1 MNMKIT
7 TKSRYAVEALVS
19 LASQSQGKYAIN
31 LQNISKQT
39 DISVS
44 YLEQIFSNLKTAQ
57 LIDSHKGPG
66 GGYWL
71 TREPHEIS
79 IGDIMR
85 AVDHTKGS
93 LVDGMDGAIWRDLA
107 VKMESYMDSISLAT
121 LLPPKSSSPNL
132 PDANLIHK
140 KVDQKKAKKMLSNL
154 KPMIAQS
161 PKRMAK
167 DIGSIANSVFSWG
180 GQLNSKALKS

>member
-1 MNMKIT
+1 MKIT

-44 YLEQIFSNLKTAQ
+44 YLEQIFSNLKSAQ

-71 TREPHEIS
+71 TRAPEAVS

-85 AVDHTKGS
+85 AVDQAKTS
-93 LVDGMDGAIWRDLA
+93 VEGMDGAIWRDLA
-107 VKMESYMDSISLAT
+107 LKMESYMDSISLAT
-121 LLPPKSSSPNL
+121 LLPQTP
-132 PDANLIHK
+132 PDQEFPETNLIHK
-140 KVDQKKAKKMLSNL
+140 KVDQKKAKKMLGKL
-154 KPMIAQS
+154 KPMIAKS
-161 PKRMAK
+161 PQRMAK
-167 DIGSIANSVFSWG
+167 DIGSIANSVFNWG
-180 GQLNSKALKS
+180 GQLNRKAL

>member
-1 MNMKIT
+1 MKIT

-44 YLEQIFSNLKTAQ
+44 YLEQIFSNLKSAQ

-71 TREPHEIS
+71 TRTPEQVS

-85 AVDHTKGS
+85 AVDQTKPLAVEG
-93 LVDGMDGAIWRDLA
+93 VDGAIWRDLA
-107 VKMESYMDSISLAT
+107 VKMELYMDSISLAS
-121 LLPPKSSSPNL
+121 LLPQSL
-132 PDANLIHK
+132 PDKELPEANLIHK
-140 KVDQKKAKKMLSNL
+140 KVDQKKAKKMLGKL
-154 KPMIAQS
+154 KPMIAPQ
-161 PKRMAK
+161 RVAK
-167 DIGSIANSVFSWG
+167 DIGSIANSVFNWG
-180 GQLNSKALKS
+180 YQLNKKSA

>member
-1 MNMKIT
+1 MKIT

-44 YLEQIFSNLKTAQ
+44 YLEQIFSNLKTAK

-71 TREPHEIS
+71 TRPPHEVS

-85 AVDHTKGS
+85 AVDHSKGFT
-93 LVDGMDGAIWRDLA
+93 DGLDGAIWRDLA
-107 VKMESYMDSISLAT
+107 IKMESYMDSISLAT
-121 LLPPKSSSPNL
+121 LLPPKSSTPDL

>member
-1 MNMKIT
+1 MKIT

-44 YLEQIFSNLKTAQ
+44 YLEQIFSNLKTAE

-71 TREPHEIS
+71 TRSPQAVS

-85 AVDHTKGS
+85 AVDQAKGS
-93 LVDGMDGAIWRDLA
+93 SEGLDGEIWRDLA
-107 VKMESYMDSISLAT
+107 IKMESYMDSISLAT
-121 LLPPKSSSPNL
+121 LIPPSSNNPDL

-140 KVDQKKAKKMLSNL
+140 KVDQKKAKKMLGNL
-154 KPMIAQS
+154 KPLIAHS

-180 GQLNSKALKS
+180 GQLNNKSLKT

>member
-71 TREPHEIS
+71 TRPPEAVS

-85 AVDHTKGS
+85 AVDQGKGS
-93 LVDGMDGAIWRDLA
+93 ATDGLDGEIWRDLA
-107 VKMESYMDSISLAT
+107 IKMESYMDSISLAT
-121 LLPPKSSSPNL
+121 LIPPSNNNPDLPE
-132 PDANLIHK
+132 ANLIHK

-154 KPMIAQS
+154 KPMIAHS

-167 DIGSIANSVFSWG
+167 DIGSIANSVFNWG
-180 GQLNSKALKS
+180 GQINNKALKT

>member
-1 MNMKIT
+1 MKIT

-71 TREPHEIS
+71 TRLPNQIS

-85 AVDHTKGS
+85 AVDPSKGS
-93 LVDGMDGAIWRDLA
+93 VADGLDGAIWRDLA
-107 VKMESYMDSISLAT
+107 TKMESYMDSISLAT
-121 LLPPKSSSPNL
+121 LLPPKSSTPDL

-140 KVDQKKAKKMLSNL
+140 KVDQKKAKKMLSHL

>member
-1 MNMKIT
+1 MKIT

-19 LASQSQGKYAIN
+19 LASQSHGKYAIN

-44 YLEQIFSNLKTAQ
+44 YLEQIFSNLKMAQ

-71 TREPHEIS
+71 TRQPEGIS

-85 AVDHTKGS
+85 AVDQGKGS
-93 LVDGMDGAIWRDLA
+93 VTEGLDGEIWRDLA
-107 VKMESYMDSISLAT
+107 IKMESYMDSISLAT
-121 LLPPKSSSPNL
+121 LIPPSSNSPDL

-140 KVDQKKAKKMLSNL
+140 KVDQKKAKKILSNL
-154 KPMIAQS
+154 KPMIAES

-180 GQLNSKALKS
+180 GQLNNKALKT

>member
-1 MNMKIT
+1 MKIT

-71 TREPHEIS
+71 TRQPEEIS

-85 AVDHTKGS
+85 AVDQAKGATT
-93 LVDGMDGAIWRDLA
+93 DGMDGAIWRDLA

-121 LLPPKSSSPNL
+121 LLPPSSGSPDL

-140 KVDQKKAKKMLSNL
+140 KVDQKKAKKMLGNL
-154 KPMIAQS
+154 KPMMAHS

-180 GQLNSKALKS
+180 GQLNSKALKV

>member
-44 YLEQIFSNLKTAQ
+44 YLEQIFSNLKTAK

-71 TREPHEIS
+71 TRPPHEVS

-85 AVDHTKGS
+85 AVDHSKGFT
-93 LVDGMDGAIWRDLA
+93 DGLDGAIWRDLA
-107 VKMESYMDSISLAT
+107 IKMESYMDSISLAT
-121 LLPPKSSSPNL
+121 LLPPKSSTPDL

>member
-1 MNMKIT
+1 MKIT

-44 YLEQIFSNLKTAQ
+44 YLEQIFSNLKNAQ

-71 TREPHEIS
+71 TREPHAVS

-93 LVDGMDGAIWRDLA
+93 LVDGMDGEIWRDLA
-107 VKMESYMDSISLAT
+107 IKMESYMDSISLAT
-121 LLPPKSSSPNL
+121 LLPPKSSCPNL

-154 KPMIAQS
+154 KPMIAHS

-180 GQLNSKALKS
+180 GQLNGKVLKS

>member
-1 MNMKIT
+1 MKIT

-71 TREPHEIS
+71 TRPPQEVS

-85 AVDHTKGS
+85 AVDHSKGS
-93 LVDGMDGAIWRDLA
+93 ADGLDGAIWRDLA
-107 VKMESYMDSISLAT
+107 IKMESYMDSISLAT
-121 LLPPKSSSPNL
+121 LLPPKSSTPDL

-167 DIGSIANSVFSWG
+167 DIGSIANSVFNWG

>member
-71 TREPHEIS
+71 TRPPE
-79 IGDIMR
+79 
-85 AVDHTKGS
+85 ALTKARVLRLTGWM
-93 LVDGMDGAIWRDLA
+93 GRFGA
-107 VKMESYMDSISLAT
+107 T
-121 LLPPKSSSPNL
+121 
-132 PDANLIHK
+132 
-140 KVDQKKAKKMLSNL
+140 
-154 KPMIAQS
+154 
-161 PKRMAK
+161 
-167 DIGSIANSVFSWG
+167 
-180 GQLNSKALKS
+180 

>member
-1 MNMKIT
+1 MKIT

-31 LQNISKQT
+31 LQSISKQT

-44 YLEQIFSNLKTAQ
+44 YLEQIFSNLKSAQ

-71 TREPHEIS
+71 TRSPEEVT

-85 AVDHTKGS
+85 AVDQAKA
-93 LVDGMDGAIWRDLA
+93 LAEDGVDGAIWRDLA
-107 VKMESYMDSISLAT
+107 IKMESYMDSISLAS
-121 LLPPKSSSPNL
+121 LLPQTDSHHEL
-132 PDANLIHK
+132 PEANLIHK
-140 KVDQKKAKKMLSNL
+140 KVDQKKAKKMLGKL
-154 KPMIAQS
+154 KPIIAKS
-161 PKRMAK
+161 PQRMAK

-180 GQLNSKALKS
+180 RQLNRKAL

>member
-1 MNMKIT
+1 MKIT

-66 GGYWL
+66 G
-71 TREPHEIS
+71 
-79 IGDIMR
+79 
-85 AVDHTKGS
+85 
-93 LVDGMDGAIWRDLA
+93 
-107 VKMESYMDSISLAT
+107 
-121 LLPPKSSSPNL
+121 
-132 PDANLIHK
+132 
-140 KVDQKKAKKMLSNL
+140 
-154 KPMIAQS
+154 
-161 PKRMAK
+161 
-167 DIGSIANSVFSWG
+167 
-180 GQLNSKALKS
+180 